1 MKILCK
7 TVSLIL
13 LILNTL
19 RLGALGVA
27 EWQFL
32 GASRLPAPDEVA
44 GIPAAAAGDASR
56 LALREGV
63 QFRNRDAADDCGAY
77 LRIADQPSLTGHDN
91 GKNGLASLNLAVRFR
106 PETIRHAVLLRKT
119 DPGTDFGYQ
128 LFLTGEGKVA
138 LRIRNRDGKTVNVV
152 SRNRVRPG
160 EWNMADATAD
170 SARTLYNLQVRLN
183 GVVTR
188 ASGAFTPLSDTS
200 GALTVGGLERGPGKS
215 GQYFDGAIASAA
227 VSDVTRALDEPGA
240 VDPAPADMTGTHL
253 PGIERMEFVYQ
264 EPPTPECHAATV
276 ADLGNGE
283 LLAAW
288 FGGTCE
294 GHLDVGIWTARYSGG
309 RWSRPVETVQ
319 RLYRD
324 GVYYQLWNPLL
335 FRHSSGKLF
344 LFYKYGR
351 PFEHW
356 DCAYLTSDDGG
367 RSWSAPHYPGGR
379 LHGPSKNKPVEL
391 EDGTIYCPA
400 GGDKMEYTPDLGKTW
415 KVVRFDN
422 PEKFRGVIQPALLRH
437 GNGVLQALYR
447 TMGEKHLAE
456 NWSHDNGRSWSALKM
471 ISLPSNNSG
480 FDAVELKD
488 GRFLLVYNHAET
500 PDGRWG
506 GKRTPLNVAVSSD
519 GKEWKPALILED
531 GPGEYSYPSVIQAE
545 DGKIHVICT
554 WNRVRIKHVVLDPAA
569 LER

>member
-27 EWQFL
+27 EWQFS

-128 LFLTGEGKVA
+128 LFLTREGKVA

-240 VDPAPADMTGTHL
+240 VDPAPAL
-253 PGIERMEFVYQ
+253 NAWSSSIRSRRLRSA
-264 EPPTPECHAATV
+264 TPRRSRTSATV
-276 ADLGNGE
+276 NCWRHGSAAPARGTSTSESGRPATPADAGPG
-283 LLAAW
+283 
-288 FGGTCE
+288 
-294 GHLDVGIWTARYSGG
+294 RSKPYSGSIG
-309 RWSRPVETVQ
+309 TASIT
-319 RLYRD
+319 
-324 GVYYQLWNPLL
+324 
-335 FRHSSGKLF
+335 SSGIRCSSATPRESS
-344 LFYKYGR
+344 FYS
-351 PFEHW
+351 
-356 DCAYLTSDDGG
+356 TSTAARLNIGT
-367 RSWSAPHYPGGR
+367 AP
-379 LHGPSKNKPVEL
+379 
-391 EDGTIYCPA
+391 I
-400 GGDKMEYTPDLGKTW
+400 
-415 KVVRFDN
+415 
-422 PEKFRGVIQPALLRH
+422 
-437 GNGVLQALYR
+437 
-447 TMGEKHLAE
+447 
-456 NWSHDNGRSWSALKM
+456 
-471 ISLPSNNSG
+471 
-480 FDAVELKD
+480 
-488 GRFLLVYNHAET
+488 
-500 PDGRWG
+500 
-506 GKRTPLNVAVSSD
+506 
-519 GKEWKPALILED
+519 
-531 GPGEYSYPSVIQAE
+531 
-545 DGKIHVICT
+545 
-554 WNRVRIKHVVLDPAA
+554 
-569 LER
+569 

>member
-27 EWQFL
+27 EWQFS
-32 GASRLPAPDEVA
+32 GASRLPALDEVA

-188 ASGAFTPLSDTS
+188 ASGAFTALSDTS

-215 GQYFDGAIASAA
+215 GQYFDGTIASAA
-227 VSDVTRALDEPGA
+227 VSDVTRALDEPGM

-288 FGGTCE
+288 FG
-294 GHLDVGIWTARYSGG
+294 
-309 RWSRPVETVQ
+309 
-319 RLYRD
+319 
-324 GVYYQLWNPLL
+324 
-335 FRHSSGKLF
+335 
-344 LFYKYGR
+344 
-351 PFEHW
+351 
-356 DCAYLTSDDGG
+356 
-367 RSWSAPHYPGGR
+367 AP
-379 LHGPSKNKPVEL
+379 E
-391 EDGTIYCPA
+391 A
-400 GGDKMEYTPDLGKTW
+400 
-415 KVVRFDN
+415 VR
-422 PEKFRGVIQPALLRH
+422 
-437 GNGVLQALYR
+437 
-447 TMGEKHLAE
+447 
-456 NWSHDNGRSWSALKM
+456 
-471 ISLPSNNSG
+471 
-480 FDAVELKD
+480 
-488 GRFLLVYNHAET
+488 
-500 PDGRWG
+500 
-506 GKRTPLNVAVSSD
+506 
-519 GKEWKPALILED
+519 
-531 GPGEYSYPSVIQAE
+531 
-545 DGKIHVICT
+545 
-554 WNRVRIKHVVLDPAA
+554 
-569 LER
+569 